1 MDSALVH
8 LVTFFIKLALMFYI
22 IVSIWYP
29 VRAINC
35 LLDQLWFKAIVLA
48 SIVVCAMLDVP
59 LAILLAACLVVAIVN
74 NDTVGCNGGSKAAK
88 AAAKAHAQA
97 PAQAVLDSIIKPQPQ
112 QSPPSAPKSGG
123 DLRIYDAHKTS
134 GIPLAQPKEDAPNV
148 KYASPSSV
156 ELEAIDMEIIKLS
169 HVSEERLAAV
179 QTSAIEQGL
188 MGYEEDN
195 VATVDME
202 TVLLVG
208 H

>member
-1 MDSALVH
+1 MDTALVH
-8 LVTFFIKLALMFYI
+8 LVTFFIKLVLMFYI
-22 IVSIWYP
+22 VASIWYP

-35 LLDQLWFKAIVLA
+35 LLDQLWFKALVLA

-74 NDTVGCNGGSKAAK
+74 NDTVSCGGL
-88 AAAKAHAQA
+88 A
-97 PAQAVLDSIIKPQPQ
+97 PAASVHDTIIKPQAPR
-112 QSPPSAPKSGG
+112 APKSGG
-123 DLRIYDAHKTS
+123 DLRIYDAHQNS
-134 GIPLAQPKEDAPNV
+134 GIPLAQPKEDSLNV

-156 ELEAIDMEIIKLS
+156 ELQPIDMEIIKLS

-179 QTSAIEQGL
+179 QTSAIEQEL
-188 MGYEEDN
+188 VGYEEDN